1 MAPSFD
7 FKKRLGSGHFGEVWL
22 AVDTGLNYECAL
34 KCIPPDKII
43 NKDNFYQEAQ
53 ILKAAEH
60 PNIVKVTETGELED
74 KRIYVVMEYLQ
85 QGSLEDEASGGY
97 VYLSRARRLMVDVLR
112 GLEYAHSKDIIHRD
126 IKPAN
131 IMIGNASEGK
141 LSDFGLALQ
150 DLASID
156 LTSVKKY
163 QYLLH
168 LAPEVRK
175 FNDYTKLSDIY
186 ACGMTMYRLVNGD
199 SFLPPISP
207 RDARN
212 LAILGK
218 FPDRN
223 KYRDFI
229 TKQLKALINRALSV
243 NPNERYQS
251 AVEMRHAL
259 EQIAIHADW
268 EEVKTVSGKQWA
280 CERKGIS
287 YMLQKEK
294 RCNGTWTVSFSK
306 GKDKSKLRRDTTR
319 CSSSLLSKDA
329 TKMAQKVLQDLVKT
343 AF

>member
-53 ILKAAEH
+53 ILKTAEH
-60 PNIVKVTETGELED
+60 PNIVKVTETGELND
-74 KRIYVVMEYLQ
+74 KRIYVVMEYLK

-131 IMIGNASEGK
+131 IMIGNAFEGK

-156 LTSVKKY
+156 LTSIKKY

-175 FNDYTKLSDIY
+175 FEDYTKLSDIY
-186 ACGMTMYRLVNGD
+186 ACGMTLHRLVNGH
-199 SFLPPISP
+199 SLPPAISP
-207 RDARN
+207 QDARN

-229 TKQLKALINRALSV
+229 TKQLEALINRALSV
-243 NPNERYQS
+243 NPDQRFQS

-268 EEVKTVSGKQWA
+268 EEVKTATGNQWT
-280 CERKGIS
+280 CERNSIN
-287 YMLQKEK
+287 YLLQKEK
-294 RCNGTWTVSFSK
+294 RCNGTWSVTFSK
-306 GKDKSKLRRDTTR
+306 GKDKSKLRRDKSC

-343 AF
+343 AC